1 MTDSEDRP
9 FSEEEAARLR
19 TYPEPPRQLEDR
31 VVRALREAGDGPAKA
46 GHHNRKGVAS
56 GFSRTRG
63 AGFSRTVLIAI
74 AASALL
80 AFGLGRWTAPAP
92 VGDRGEFVLFVQ
104 DAPGEERMSPNEV
117 SQRVREFASWARD
130 LRARDL
136 LASAEKLD
144 DGGTVLTAGAAEPL
158 TAADRAIG
166 GFFVIRASTPDEAA
180 SIARGAPN
188 LKHGGRIVVRR
199 FDRR

>member
-1 MTDSEDRP
+1 MNDSEDRP
-9 FSEEEAARLR
+9 FSDEEAARLR

-31 VVRALREAGDGPAKA
+31 IVSALRGPARA

-56 GFSRTRG
+56 GFSRTRM
-63 AGFSRTVLIAI
+63 IAI

-80 AFGLGRWTAPAP
+80 AFGLGRWTAPATA
-92 VGDRGEFVLFVQ
+92 VDRGAFVLFIHE
-104 DAPGEERMSPNEV
+104 APGEERMSPNEA
-117 SQRVREFASWARD
+117 SERVREFANWARD
-130 LRARDL
+130 LRARGL
-136 LASAEKLD
+136 LWSAEKLE

-158 TAADRAIG
+158 TAADRTIG
-166 GFFVIRASTPDEAA
+166 GFFVIRASTPEEAA

-199 FDRR
+199 FDR